1 MYAGA
6 SAVGTLESLL
16 AGRPTSSPIPI
27 GIAFAF
33 AALLW
38 RYGHRVD
45 RRVLF
50 VLGPIGALLVGGAI
64 ATSPLGD
71 GAVMYVWPV
80 LWIASFFGTTET
92 VIVILAVAAAQAGVV
107 LHMPD
112 GSFDRWADVTFS
124 SAVIGAVVRTLAA
137 RNQRLVG
144 RLTAESRIDPLTGL
158 LNRRGLDERFS
169 AELARAA
176 REERPL
182 SVVAIDIDH
191 FKRINDTYGHEAGDR
206 ALVRLASTLS
216 EQTRGADITARV
228 GGEEFLVVLPGTD
241 AERAHEFAER
251 LRVVLAEDDT
261 HPPLTISA
269 GVAAAVEPTTA
280 FALTEAADVALYVA
294 KRGGRNRVA

>member
-1 MYAGA
+1 VGA
-6 SAVGTLESLL
+6 LESLV

-27 GIAFAF
+27 AIAFTV

-38 RYGHRVD
+38 RYGHRLD
-45 RRVLF
+45 RRVVF

-64 ATSPLGD
+64 ATSPPGD
-71 GAVMYVWPV
+71 GSVMYAWPV

-92 VIVILAVAAAQAGVV
+92 IIVLLAVALAQAGVV
-107 LHMPD
+107 LHMPG
-112 GSFDRWADVTFS
+112 GSFDRWCDVAISF
-124 SAVIGAVVRTLAA
+124 AVIGAVVRTLAA
-137 RNQRLVG
+137 RNQRLVE
-144 RLTAESRIDPLTGL
+144 RLTVESRIDPLTGL
-158 LNRRGLDERFS
+158 LNRRGLDERFG

-191 FKRINDTYGHEAGDR
+191 FKRINDTHGHDAGDR
-206 ALVRLASTLS
+206 ALARLASTLS

-228 GGEEFLVVLPGTD
+228 GGEEFLIVLPGTD

-251 LRVVLAEDDT
+251 LRVVVDEQL
-261 HPPLTISA
+261 PFTISA
-269 GVAAAVEPTTA
+269 GIAAADQPTTA
-280 FALTEAADVALYVA
+280 FALTEAADVALYAA